1 MVMVLALFSE
11 KRKKEN
17 KKGKKEGYYYYN
29 GNDDY
34 QRFVSFRFVSLCIH
48 SFHSRYLTIIKAQ
61 VVREEN
67 QPNVALNNNNN
78 NTNNNDKVNASPYF
92 QCHLLDTRR

>member
-29 GNDDY
+29 GNDDC
-34 QRFVSFRFVSLCIH
+34 QRFVSFRFVVH
-48 SFHSRYLTIIKAQ
+48 SFISFEIVDHYQSSSSARGKPTKRGTQ
-61 VVREEN
+61 
-67 QPNVALNNNNN
+67 
-78 NTNNNDKVNASPYF
+78 
-92 QCHLLDTRR
+92 